1 MGRFRVAAVA
11 CACLLL
17 AACGGTTKPSSI
29 RPALANRL
37 ASESDA
43 IAAALQRGDS
53 CGAANQAQ
61 ALRRQVAGAIASGA
75 IPSSLAAPARSA
87 STHLASSI
95 VCTPP
100 PTAPTG
106 PASVTCVQEKHAGG
120 KRKKGPG
127 DAANRH
133 ENDQEEHDHDQQRKG
148 CK

>member
-1 MGRFRVAAVA
+1 MGRFRVAAFA

-17 AACGGTTKPSSI
+17 VACGGTTKQSSI
-29 RPALANRL
+29 RRATADRL

-43 IAAALQRGDS
+43 VAAALQRGDS

-61 ALRRQVAGAIASGA
+61 ALRRQIAGAIASGA

-100 PTAPTG
+100 PPAPTG
-106 PASVTCVQEKHAGG
+106 PATVTCPQEKHGDG
-120 KRKKGPG
+120 KHKGRG
-127 DAANRH
+127 HADDEH
-133 ENDQEEHDHDQQRKG
+133 QNDQQEDAPDRQRKG